1 MKIKFLAIIC
11 LSTFLSNCTFD
22 LQMKK
27 EDFTL
32 IQKEKK
38 IAVFKIKPMLEGRKM
53 SINPPQDWKSYCRF
67 YFSEDGNFFSKEFY
81 PYKVRNE
88 YVFVNTTS
96 PDIYLTGIECAEYRV
111 FYNKMRFKRIG
122 NKIFSFSNANKIN
135 YAGDIEIEWNPEI
148 FKTTDLFLLGHLGIS
163 DKGSFAMRLTD
174 DYNSYLDFMK
184 NSYGFEK
191 DKSVNAT
198 DQLLIKEPII
208 KLKN

>member
-1 MKIKFLAIIC
+1 MKIKLLTIIC
-11 LSTFLSNCTFD
+11 LSLLLSNCASS
-22 LQMKK
+22 LNMKK
-27 EDFTL
+27 EDFASF
-32 IQKEKK
+32 QKENKV
-38 IAVFKIKPMLEGRKM
+38 AAFKIKLTYGGRHM
-53 SINPPQDWKSYCRF
+53 SVNPLKDWKSFCRL
-67 YFSEDGNFFSKEFY
+67 YFSKDGKIFSGESY
-81 PYKVRNE
+81 PYKVNGD
-88 YVFVNTTS
+88 YVFVNTNNS
-96 PDIYLTGIECAEYRV
+96 ELYITGLECNEYRV